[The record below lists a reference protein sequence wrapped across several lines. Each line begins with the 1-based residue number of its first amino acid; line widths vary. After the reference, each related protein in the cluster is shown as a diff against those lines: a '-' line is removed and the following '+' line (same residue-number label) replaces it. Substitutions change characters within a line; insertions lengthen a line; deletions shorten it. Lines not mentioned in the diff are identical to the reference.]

1 MRGGWFF
8 AMLLA
13 AAPAGAEVT
22 HSGAGD
28 FTSEHQLTIAAPP
41 AAVWRALVEIGGW
54 WSDAHSYSGKA
65 ANLTLAA
72 QAGGCW
78 CETLPDGGSVEHM
91 RVVHVVPG
99 RMLRMTGGLGPFQGE
114 SVTGVL
120 TVTLAPAAGNST
132 ALVATFRVAGAVAG
146 AGLAAMAAPVDGVL
160 GEQFVRLKRAA
171 EQPR

>member
-1 MRGGWFF
+1 MRGSW
-8 AMLLA
+8 LLA
-13 AAPAGAEVT
+13 TALLATPAQAAVT

-28 FTSEHQLTIAAPP
+28 FTSEHRLTIAAPP
-41 AAVWRALVEIGGW
+41 AAVWRTLVGIGGW

-65 ANLTLAA
+65 ANFALAA

-99 RMLRMTGGLGPFQGE
+99 RMLRMTGGLGPFQSE
-114 SVTGVL
+114 PVTGVL
-120 TVTLAPAAGNST
+120 KVTLAPAAGNAT
-132 ALVATFRVAGAVAG
+132 VLVATFRAAGAFAG

-160 GEQFVRLKRAA
+160 GEQFVRLKSAA
-171 EQPR
+171 EKPR